1 MPQLRSNVFFHI
13 LTNVKK
19 MLVLTRRP
27 KTNLER
33 SDPPL
38 HVNTPYKIALNNN
51 HINFMFNF
59 RGGVTLEGLGLG
71 PHKSKIS
78 HWSKLSRLVSWAYTR
93 LV

>member
-1 MPQLRSNVFFHI
+1 MFSYFDKCQKN
-13 LTNVKK
+13 
-19 MLVLTRRP
+19 LVLTRRP

-59 RGGVTLEGLGLG
+59 RGGVTLEGLGRG
-71 PHKSKIS
+71 PHRSLIGPNS
-78 HWSKLSRLVSWAYTR
+78 QGWLVGLT
-93 LV
+93 LG